1 MRFLFGS
8 FAICIF
14 ISLLVFFANA
24 QSNVYLDYNQE
35 SMDNIQKDNYSNFDA
50 LLRMIVSLLIV
61 LSLIVG
67 GVFLL
72 KKFRIYKL
80 LATDAKSPVS
90 VISNIPLGNKRSLCL
105 VKVANEV
112 LIIGMTSTNISL
124 LSKISVDDYYSACK
138 SDTNDELS
146 SIYSKRDFPS
156 ILKSVMERFKVKVD

>member
-1 MRFLFGS
+1 MKYLLGS
-8 FAICIF
+8 FSLYIF
-14 ISLLVFFANA
+14 VCLFVFFANA
-24 QSNVYLDYNQE
+24 QSNIYLDYNQE
-35 SMDNIQKDNYSNFDA
+35 NIDNIQKDNYSNFDA

-72 KKFRIYKL
+72 KKLRIYKL
-80 LATDAKSPVS
+80 LAPDAKSPVS
-90 VISNIPLGNKRSLCL
+90 VISNIPLGSKRSLCL

-124 LSKISVDDYYSACK
+124 LSKISADDYYSACK
-138 SDTNDELS
+138 SDIDDELS
-146 SIYSKRDFPS
+146 SIYRKRDFPS